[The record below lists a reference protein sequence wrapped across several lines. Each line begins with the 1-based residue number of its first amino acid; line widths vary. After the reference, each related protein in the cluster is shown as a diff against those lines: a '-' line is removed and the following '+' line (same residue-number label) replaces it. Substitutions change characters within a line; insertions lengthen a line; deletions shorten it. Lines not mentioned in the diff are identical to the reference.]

1 MCDHMESDKALDS
14 YGDSRDQSR
23 KSHQS
28 LSKDSKPSS
37 SRKNQNSLQDRIH
50 NEDEKN
56 SSCNSKSK
64 TRRWDSDPDRDH
76 VSDEEERRS
85 DGSYYS
91 DDYDR
96 ESLSERSLSSFSR
109 SRTPSPALQ
118 QGMRAKQ
125 APRNAHRK
133 AGGAGRWGVSRPAGL
148 SLTQQHHRGTRSLS
162 KDSSPPKDL
171 DLVTKRMLSARLLKI
186 NELRNALTELQQSME
201 DLKKEN
207 RVLKQLQARQ
217 EKALRRYDDTESEI
231 SLLLARH
238 SNETH
243 VLRERLR
250 RTQERE
256 RVAEQRLK
264 DAEEQLQKRRATI
277 VRLKKLVDQR
287 ELGTRDEL
295 SRRLDEEKMKTQ
307 EAQQRIKDLERNLE
321 LTNSSFQRQIA
332 VEKKKTVSAQEEV
345 RSLQEELQRLTNK
358 LKEKERDLDTKNIYA
373 NRMAKASKKDS
384 EGGTKRKIPGSGSS
398 KGVQTDDR
406 LSSLDFPTP
415 PPAICDAN
423 EISHQ
428 PLGEYI
434 SLQVSA
440 LHSYPFLELSPFCLI
455 NSFCQQEV
463 DRSDRQTTQKTERT
477 GKEKHLDFK
486 IKLDPGV
493 PEEKPKRLREGL
505 EKEKEEEEKR
515 TTADLGVNQKEGG
528 ALWKHGHVQ
537 EEVARWNQES
547 MSNQQAADEVRRK
560 KEQLLAKM
568 REIDQENLGA
578 PDSRVDE
585 SSVLL
590 NKKSS
595 SDQTSPRPLVQ
606 RQKNSSTEPEETGRF
621 LAGIREGGRRRPGLE
636 SGAIT
641 APHTQ
646 TPTDE
651 LAFGGYAPSFGHSTA
666 RASFGFPPPPPDL
679 DRSSALESIC
689 VFSLKRSETEKD
701 KDTDK
706 KVVKDKKSHLM
717 QQLFGSTVDSLSP
730 PSKPE
735 LLSSPPP
742 TNGVHSRRERLINF
756 SSGSPTHQASVNS
769 LRVEESRPAVRAIPS
784 FDDDLEELAL

>member
-1 MCDHMESDKALDS
+1 MCDHTESDKALDT

-37 SRKNQNSLQDRIH
+37 SRKNRNSLQDRIH

-56 SSCNSKSK
+56 GSSNSKSK
-64 TRRWDSDPDRDH
+64 TRRWDSDPDRDR

-91 DDYDR
+91 DDYEG

-109 SRTPSPALQ
+109 SRTPSPTLKQ
-118 QGMRAKQ
+118 AKQ
-125 APRNAHRK
+125 APRNAQRK
-133 AGGAGRWGVSRPAGL
+133 AGAAGRWGVSRPPRPAGL

-162 KDSSPPKDL
+162 KESSPPKDL

-207 RVLKQLQARQ
+207 RVLKQLQVRQ

-264 DAEEQLQKRRATI
+264 DAEEQLQKSRVT
-277 VRLKKLVDQR
+277 VTRLKKLVDQR

-295 SRRLDEEKMKTQ
+295 SHRLDEEKMKTQ

-321 LTNSSFQRQIA
+321 LTNSSFQRQLV

-345 RSLQEELQRLTNK
+345 RTLQEELQRLTNK
-358 LKEKERDLDTKNIYA
+358 LKEKERDLDAKNIYA

-384 EGGTKRKIPGSGSS
+384 EGGTKRKIPDSGST

-415 PPAICDAN
+415 PPAICDTN

-434 SLQVSA
+434 SLQ
-440 LHSYPFLELSPFCLI
+440 
-455 NSFCQQEV
+455 QEV
-463 DRSDRQTTQKTERT
+463 GQSDRQTSQKTERT

-486 IKLDPGV
+486 IKLDLDV
-493 PEEKPKRLREGL
+493 PEEKAKRLREGL
-505 EKEKEEEEKR
+505 EREKEEEEKR
-515 TTADLGVNQKEGG
+515 TTADLVVNQKEEG
-528 ALWKHGHVQ
+528 AFWRHGHVQ

-547 MSNQQAADEVRRK
+547 LSNLQAADEVQRK

-578 PDSRVDE
+578 QDSRSDE
-585 SSVLL
+585 SIFSL
-590 NKKSS
+590 NKKSA

-636 SGAIT
+636 SGAGT
-641 APHTQ
+641 AEKQSRAPQTQ
-646 TPTDE
+646 THSDE

-679 DRSSALESIC
+679 DRSSALESIG
-689 VFSLKRSETEKD
+689 VFSLKGSETEKD
-701 KDTDK
+701 KDTEK
-706 KVVKDKKSHLM
+706 KEVKDKKSHLM

-730 PSKPE
+730 PSKAE

-742 TNGVHSRRERLINF
+742 TNGVHSRRERLISF
-756 SSGSPTHQASVNS
+756 SSGSPAHQASVNS